1 MSIIPDKFIPV
12 NYQQCK
18 LSVMD
23 NISDNNIQFDKD
35 GISNYYHDYLKFIN
49 NNILDAES
57 KEQKFKQI
65 VDQIKLNGKGKK
77 YDCLIGLSGGAD
89 SSYIAYL
96 AKLNNLRP
104 LVVHFDYGWNT
115 DAAISNI
122 ENIINKLGFELY
134 TYVIDWKIIR
144 DLQRSYYKSSVV
156 DLDVPADHTIF
167 GAIFHIANK
176 FGIKTILSGSNY
188 QTEFVMPPKWNYL
201 KTDLKNIQNIH
212 SKFGDLPFKN
222 IHTNGIYDQLYYWI
236 KGIRAIPFLYYVD
249 YNQEKVYDLLK
260 KELDWKDY
268 GAKHFENVFT
278 RFYQGYVLP
287 NKFGIDKR
295 KAHLSNLIFSGQLNK
310 EEALNILSMP
320 PYDPKLQ
327 IEDKEYI
334 AKKLGFTIEEF
345 DTLLKQDNIEHI
357 FYGSDYRTRKSIF
370 KFASFFLTNKY
381 KKILF
386 TKLLN
391 GRHE

>member
-1 MSIIPDKFIPV
+1 MSIISEKFIPE

-23 NISDNNIQFDKD
+23 NISDNNIQFDID
-35 GISNYYHDYLKFIN
+35 GISNYYHDYIN
-49 NNILDAES
+49 FTSKNILDADA
-57 KEQKFKQI
+57 KEKKFNQI
-65 VDQIKLNGKGKK
+65 IEQIKINGKGKK

-96 AKLNNLRP
+96 AKVNNLRP

-188 QTEFVMPPKWNYL
+188 QTEFVMPSKWNYL

-212 SKFGDLPFKN
+212 SQFGDLPFKN

-236 KGIRAIPFLYYVD
+236 KGIRTIPLLYYVD
-249 YNQEKVYDLLK
+249 YNQDNVFNLLK
-260 KELDWKDY
+260 KELNWKDY

-287 NKFGIDKR
+287 YKFGIDKR
-295 KAHLSNLIFSGQLNK
+295 KAHLSNLIFSGQLDK
-310 EEALNILSMP
+310 ESALKILSEP

-327 IEDKEYI
+327 LEDLEYI
-334 AKKLGFTIEEF
+334 AKKLGFSKEEF
-345 DTLLKQDNIEHI
+345 EEVLNKENVDHVIYGTDYKNRKNI
-357 FYGSDYRTRKSIF
+357 YKY
-370 KFASFFLTNKY
+370 ASFFLTKKY
-381 KKILF
+381 KNIF
-386 TKLLN
+386 YSKLLN
-391 GRHE
+391 GRYE